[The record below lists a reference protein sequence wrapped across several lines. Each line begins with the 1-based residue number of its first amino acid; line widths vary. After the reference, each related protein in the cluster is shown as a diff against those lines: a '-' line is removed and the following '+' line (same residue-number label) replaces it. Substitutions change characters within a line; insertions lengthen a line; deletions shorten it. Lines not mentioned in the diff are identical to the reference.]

1 MKTKIFIGV
10 VLCLFLFQCKQGGSP
25 ESPKLPS
32 YPTITSFSANP
43 STIKR
48 ATESTLSW
56 NATNCTSAS
65 IDQGIGTVSPSGSVQ
80 VKPLE
85 DTTYTLTATNA
96 DGSSTK
102 TCLITVE
109 NGANIV
115 MISGP
120 TYKDPWLYTD
130 DYFSYFGKAKNKGTY
145 EASFVKVYIYLYN
158 KNGKMIDY
166 EDTYVD
172 KTDLKPGESS
182 PWEVV
187 WFDEDRAIRSKLDKS
202 RTEYEFEWSEYTWVV
217 RTGRKS
223 IYEIDH

>member
-10 VLCLFLFQCKQGGSP
+10 VLFLLLIHCKG
-25 ESPKLPS
+25 ESPAGPKAPT
-32 YPTITSFSANP
+32 YPTISSFTASP

-48 ATESTLSW
+48 GKTSTLSW
-56 NATNCTSAS
+56 SSSNCTSAS
-65 IDQGIGTVSPSGSVQ
+65 IDQGIGSVPCSGSRV
-80 VKPLE
+80 VDPLE

-102 TCLITVE
+102 SCSITVE
-109 NGANIV
+109 NGADIV

-130 DYFSYFGKAKNKGTY
+130 DYFSYFGKAKNKGSY

-172 KTDLKPGESS
+172 KTDLKPGEQS

-187 WFDEDRAIRSKLDKS
+187 WYDKDRDIRKKMDKS
-202 RTEYEFEWSEYTWVV
+202 KTEYEFEWSEYTWIV
-217 RTGRKS
+217 RTGRRS
-223 IYEIDH
+223 IYEVDH